1 MMPIAQTPRR
11 ILVGHDL
18 SERADRALA
27 RALQLACNP
36 ADVTVVHVADR
47 QDGVTDVQGRLVA
60 RTATLRGPGIA
71 DQPELRVKVG
81 DAAEVLAIEATASD
95 ADLLVLGLHNKLG
108 LLDLIMGTTSART
121 IQGVRVPVLVAV
133 TTPPDPYKRVLVG
146 IDYAE
151 TSASA
156 LRLAAAWFHS
166 ADIAVMHAFD
176 LKLRRGMPGPITLGD
191 LDESRLRWMKDFVER
206 TVTDA
211 SARTIPS
218 SACLLKHGPPDEALR
233 ATVTQQRADLIV
245 VGTHSRPPLAQALLG
260 SVTRN
265 LLSAP
270 PCDVLVVPRT
280 M

>member
-47 QDGVTDVQGRLVA
+47 QDGVTDAQGRLVA
-60 RTATLRGPGIA
+60 RIATLEGPGIA

-95 ADLLVLGLHNKLG
+95 ADLLVLGLHTKLG
-108 LLDLIMGTTSART
+108 LLDLVMGTTSART
-121 IQGVRVPVLVAV
+121 IQGARVPVLVAV

-146 IDYAE
+146 IDCAE

-156 LRLAAAWFHS
+156 LRFAATWFHS
-166 ADIAVMHAFD
+166 ADIAVLHD
-176 LKLRRGMPGPITLGD
+176 LKLRRGMPGPITQGD
-191 LDESRLRWMKDFVER
+191 LDDSRLRWMKDFVER

-211 SARTIPS
+211 GARTIPS
-218 SACLLKHGPPDEALR
+218 SACLLKHGPPDDAIR
-233 ATVTQQRADLIV
+233 TTVTQQRADLIV